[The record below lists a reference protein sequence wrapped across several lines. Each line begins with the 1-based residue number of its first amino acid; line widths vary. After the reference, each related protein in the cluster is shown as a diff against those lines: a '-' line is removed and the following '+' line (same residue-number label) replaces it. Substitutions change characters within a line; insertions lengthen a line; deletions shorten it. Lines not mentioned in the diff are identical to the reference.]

1 MKKFILLALTAL
13 VGATVIACA
22 DEKPISFS
30 KLPEKAQTFV
40 TEHFKTNVSLVRK
53 DVFPTEYEV
62 IFVNGDKIKFD
73 SRGEWEEIECRQA
86 AVPAAAVPAEIR
98 SWLETNYP
106 QQFIISIERDKRSWE
121 IELDNRLDFKFN
133 SRFQLL
139 RIDD

>member
-1 MKKFILLALTAL
+1 MKKLILLAVTAL

-22 DEKPISFS
+22 DEKPIAFS
-30 KLPEKAQTFV
+30 KLPEKARNFV
-40 TEHFKTNVSLVRK
+40 TEHFEANVSLVRK
-53 DVFPTEYEV
+53 DAFPTEYEV

-86 AVPAAAVPAEIR
+86 AVPTVAVPGEIR
-98 SWLETNYP
+98 TWLEANYP
-106 QQFIISIERDKRSWE
+106 QQYIISIERDKRSWE
-121 IELDNRLDFKFN
+121 IELDNLLDFKFN